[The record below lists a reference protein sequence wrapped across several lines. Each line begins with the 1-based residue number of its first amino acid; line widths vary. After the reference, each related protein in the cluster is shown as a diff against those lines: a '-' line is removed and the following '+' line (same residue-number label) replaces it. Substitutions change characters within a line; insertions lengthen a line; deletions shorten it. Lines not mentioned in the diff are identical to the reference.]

1 MNPIRPLSLALL
13 LVTLT
18 TTFAV
23 AHPVTPRVD
32 RRQARQSHR
41 IACGVES
48 GRLTRQEVRSLR
60 AGQRR
65 VARLE
70 RRAKADGVVTPRE
83 RARIARAQ
91 RHQSRR
97 IALEMRDRQTR

>member
-1 MNPIRPLSLALL
+1 MNPIRPLSIALL

-18 TTFAV
+18 SALAV
-23 AHPVTPRVD
+23 AHPATPRAD

-41 IACGVES
+41 IARGVES
-48 GRLTRQEVRSLR
+48 GRLTRQEAHALR
-60 AGQRR
+60 HGQLR

-70 RRAKADGVVTPRE
+70 RLAKADGVVTPRE

-91 RHQSRR
+91 RHESRR
-97 IALEMRDRQTR
+97 IAREMRDRQVR